1 MIVPSFT
8 LYPLLYLYLS
18 FHISFPFLYLYFCLS
33 PLYAQCL
40 IYFLLMLRVQLSPK
54 VVQSNLLSSDDE
66 SAAVSKGSPVDQFSL
81 NWEEKL
87 IENLNEVIRT
97 ILGQG
102 FSLIVHVWQIWQMTM
117 VWLYRVFIKYCV
129 FFRVFQNIPDS
140 VFPRCQFVYT
150 KQAGRK
156 PTLLQN

>member
-1 MIVPSFT
+1 M
-8 LYPLLYLYLS
+8 LRLQ
-18 FHISFPFLYLYFCLS
+18 LS
-33 PLYAQCL
+33 PRGVQSNIFSIDVESAAVSNGSPSSL

-102 FSLIVHVWQIWQMTM
+102 FSLIVHVW
-117 VWLYRVFIKYCV
+117 
-129 FFRVFQNIPDS
+129 
-140 VFPRCQFVYT
+140 
-150 KQAGRK
+150 
-156 PTLLQN
+156 